1 MKNFFLALVALV
13 LLVTSCKNSS
23 QSPFVKKV
31 GNYSVVTIEA
41 PDLSGISDNGKEV
54 LNLYRFAA
62 DEVDAIYWEQYFGDK
77 QSLLGGLKD
86 SMQKVYAEIN

>member
-1 MKNFFLALVALV
+1 MKKLFLLALS
-13 LLVTSCKNSS
+13 VTMILTACEQKKS
-23 QSPFVKKV
+23 QLERKMEQ
-31 GNYSVVTIEA
+31 YAVVDIAA

-77 QSLLGGLKD
+77 QNF
-86 SMQKVYAEIN
+86 INGIADDNAKNMH